1 MTRAAQAFGKRLQ
14 DFTGNRE
21 TKAYLAAL
29 GATDANQRVFIQAV
43 QGLLKT
49 RHEGNLVV
57 SVVADH
63 PENGFKRKE
72 VSWSRRRVWPP
83 HQTANRP
90 SSQRAKNTASLGWA
104 QAPPIRLPEPSGT

>member
-1 MTRAAQAFGKRLQ
+1 MTRSAQAFGKRLQ

-49 RHEGNLVV
+49 RHEGNPVV
-57 SVVADH
+57 CIAAAPDVAPKDECKSVTVL
-63 PENGFKRKE
+63 
-72 VSWSRRRVWPP
+72 
-83 HQTANRP
+83 T
-90 SSQRAKNTASLGWA
+90 L
-104 QAPPIRLPEPSGT
+104 